1 MSALAPLLAR
11 WPAPAGIHALQTTRA
26 GGVSPAPYDT
36 LNLGGNT
43 GDEPAH
49 VAENRRRLR
58 EQLGLPSEPLWL
70 RQVHGVTVQEAVNI
84 AAEPPCA
91 DAACTTQAGVVCAV
105 LTADCLPVLFCS
117 DDGQW
122 LAAAHAGWR
131 GLAAGVLEA
140 TLARASRPPARL
152 LAWLGAAIGP
162 AHFEVGPEVRA
173 AFVQV
178 HEEDAMAFAPGHD
191 GRWQADLYQL
201 ARLRL
206 ARAGVS
212 RVYGGGLCT
221 YADAQRFYSFRRA
234 CHRQAPETGRMA
246 TLIWR
251 ALPG

>member
-1 MSALAPLLAR
+1 MSALAPLWAQ
-11 WPAPAGIHALQTTRA
+11 WPAPPGIRALQTTRA
-26 GGVSPAPYDT
+26 GGVSPAPYDH

-43 GDEPAH
+43 GDDPAH
-49 VAENRRRLR
+49 VAANRQRLR
-58 EQLGLPSEPLWL
+58 EHLRLPAEPLWL
-70 RQVHGVTVQEAVNI
+70 RQVHGVTVQEAAQRVET
-84 AAEPPCA
+84 APCA
-91 DAACTTQAGVVCAV
+91 DAACTTLAGVVCAV

-140 TLARASRPPARL
+140 TLARAPLPPARL
-152 LAWLGAAIGP
+152 MAWLGAAIGP
-162 AHFEVGPEVRA
+162 AHFEVGPDVRE
-173 AFVQV
+173 AFVQMNA
-178 HEEDAMAFAPGHD
+178 EDATAFAPGSAD
-191 GRWQADLYQL
+191 RWQADLYQL

-206 ARAGVS
+206 ARAGLS

-221 YADAQRFYSFRRA
+221 YADAERFYSFRRA
-234 CHRQAPETGRMA
+234 CHQQAPETGRMA